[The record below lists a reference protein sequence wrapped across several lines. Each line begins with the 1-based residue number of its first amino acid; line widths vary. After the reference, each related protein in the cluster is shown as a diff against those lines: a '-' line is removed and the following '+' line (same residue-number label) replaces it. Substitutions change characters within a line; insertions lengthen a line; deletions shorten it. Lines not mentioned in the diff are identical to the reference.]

1 MFTDTLKDIE
11 EARAKLAALEA
22 AAAADL
28 DKELVSLPSRY
39 GFADAKAFLAAF
51 KAANGSSKKPRGK
64 KAKAAAP
71 GGSKRRQR
79 ATITDETRA
88 EVKKLT
94 EAGRTGLEIAKAVGI
109 SLPSVQNVKKA
120 LGLVKKKK

>member
-1 MFTDTLKDIE
+1 MFTDTLKEIE
-11 EARAKLAALEA
+11 EARAKLATLEA
-22 AAAADL
+22 AAADDL
-28 DKELVSLPSRY
+28 KKELLTLPARY
-39 GFADAKAFLAAF
+39 GFADGKAFIAAF
-51 KAANGSSKKPRGK
+51 KAANGDTGKPRGR

-71 GGSKRRQR
+71 AASKTRKR

-94 EAGRTGLEIAKAVGI
+94 EAGKTGLEIAKAVGI